1 MADSNVTLL
10 DFWAPWCSPCKIMA
24 PVIEEIE
31 KELGEKVKVEKINV
45 DEKPQEASKYGVM
58 GIPTLVILKD
68 GSEVGRKTGVTSKTD
83 LIALIN
89 S

>member
-1 MADSNVTLL
+1 MLAVIKTGGKQYVV
-10 DFWAPWCSPCKIMA
+10 SPGDKI
-24 PVIEEIE
+24 
-31 KELGEKVKVEKINV
+31 KVEKINV

-58 GIPTLVILKD
+58 GIPTVVVLKD